1 MSERGSP
8 MPNNELTEL
17 DTLISDLEE
26 RITDEDLPSASA
38 YTHGCSGVCTIIICN
53 TVVIC

>member
-1 MSERGSP
+1 MPDKER
-8 MPNNELTEL
+8 TEL

-26 RITDEDLPSASA
+26 RITSEDLPSVSA
-38 YTHGCSGVCTIIICN
+38 YTEGCSGLCTIVVCN

>member
-1 MSERGSP
+1 
-8 MPNNELTEL
+8 MPANELTEL

-38 YTHGCSGVCTIIICN
+38 YSEGCSGLCTIIICN
-53 TVVIC
+53 TVIVC